1 MQVRSSHDEKKML
14 YWIHPEYGEGKCM
27 ELKKVYDGSK
37 LTVFLAGKLDTE
49 SAPKLN
55 AELAASL
62 GGITE
67 LVLDMTDLSYIS
79 SAGLRTL
86 LSAQQM
92 MNRQGRMVLRG
103 VRESIRDVFRITGFL
118 ELLTL
123 E

>member
-1 MQVRSSHDEKKML
+1 
-14 YWIHPEYGEGKCM
+14 M
-27 ELKKVYDGSK
+27 EMKKVYDGAK

-55 AELAASL
+55 AELAGSL

-79 SAGLRTL
+79 SAGLRVL
-86 LSAQQM
+86 LSAQKTM
-92 MNRQGRMVLRG
+92 MKQGSMKVTH
-103 VRESIRDVFRITGFL
+103 VSETVMEIFEVTGFVDI
-118 ELLTL
+118 LTI

>member
-1 MQVRSSHDEKKML
+1 
-14 YWIHPEYGEGKCM
+14 M

-37 LTVFLAGKLDTE
+37 LTVLLTGKLDTE

-67 LVLDMTDLSYIS
+67 LVLDMTGLSYIS

-86 LSAQQM
+86 LSAQKM
-92 MNRQGRMVLRG
+92 MSRQGSMILRG
-103 VRESIRDVFRITGFL
+103 VRDSIRDVFRITGFL
-118 ELLTL
+118 DLLTL

>member
-1 MQVRSSHDEKKML
+1 MELEKK
-14 YWIHPEYGEGKCM
+14 YEGTT
-27 ELKKVYDGSK
+27 
-37 LTVFLAGKLDTE
+37 LTVALSGKLDSE
-49 SAPKLN
+49 SAPKLD
-55 AELAASL
+55 AELASSL

-67 LVLDMTDLSYIS
+67 LILDMTELSYIS

-118 ELLTL
+118 DLLTL

>member
-1 MQVRSSHDEKKML
+1 MEIEKI
-14 YWIHPEYGEGKCM
+14 YEGT
-27 ELKKVYDGSK
+27 K
-37 LTVFLAGKLDTE
+37 LTVSLKGRLDTE
-49 SAPKLN
+49 SAPRLD

-67 LVLDMTDLSYIS
+67 LVMDMTELTYVS

-86 LSAQQM
+86 LSAQRK

-118 ELLTL
+118 DLLTL

>member
-1 MQVRSSHDEKKML
+1 
-14 YWIHPEYGEGKCM
+14 M
-27 ELKKVYDGSK
+27 ELKKVYEGAK
-37 LTVFLAGKLDTE
+37 LTVFLSGKLDTE

-55 AELAASL
+55 AELAGSL
-62 GGITE
+62 GGVTE

-86 LSAQQM
+86 LSAQQT
-92 MNRQGRMVLRG
+92 MNRQGRMVLLG

-118 ELLTL
+118 DLLTL

>member
-1 MQVRSSHDEKKML
+1 
-14 YWIHPEYGEGKCM
+14 M
-27 ELKKVYDGSK
+27 EVKKVYDGAK

-49 SAPKLN
+49 SAPKLS
-55 AELAASL
+55 AELAGSL

-67 LVLDMTDLSYIS
+67 LVLDMTELSYVS

-86 LSAQQM
+86 LSAQQT

-118 ELLTL
+118 DLLTL